1 MGSFGLGGFL
11 RTWWKAKIPAP
22 DTFVATFIHSGK
34 HHLMGYPVKEAKV
47 DEDDIADAEEVPTQ
61 QLDKTG
67 RAWWVPVNLYKV
79 GAY

>member
-1 MGSFGLGGFL
+1 
-11 RTWWKAKIPAP
+11 
-22 DTFVATFIHSGK
+22 
-34 HHLMGYPVKEAKV
+34 MGYPVKEAKV

-61 QLDKTG
+61 QLKTG

>member
-1 MGSFGLGGFL
+1 
-11 RTWWKAKIPAP
+11 
-22 DTFVATFIHSGK
+22 
-34 HHLMGYPVKEAKV
+34 MGYPVKEAKV